1 MTAPANLLE
10 IRGLDVTFP
19 FQSGPLRACH
29 GVDLTITPGEI
40 HAVVGESGSGK
51 TMVARSIL
59 RLLPPPA
66 AITAGSIRFEG
77 RDLADA
83 GEAELRRIRGA
94 RIGMIFQEPLVSLN
108 PALRIGGQMAEA
120 MRLHTDLPAEE
131 IRRQAVEMLRA
142 VRIPDPEGCM
152 TRYPHEFSGGMRQRI
167 MIASVM
173 MLRPALLLA
182 DEPTTALDAVVQ
194 REVLDIMADIVREFG
209 TAILLVSH
217 DLGVVARYARN
228 ATVME
233 RGRVVEQGD
242 TRSLLSRPSHPYTRR
257 LLESLP
263 HPPEAG
269 DASPRPERR
278 PLLSARDI
286 EVHYESPSPW
296 PFGRP
301 RRHRAVAGISLDIH
315 ADEMVGLVGE
325 SGSGKSTLG
334 RALIRLKDVSGGT
347 VQFDGRDILSLSGS
361 ALRDVRRQLQI
372 IFQDPYSSLN
382 PRMRIGAVVGEGLRQ
397 FGDVTPTRKRQRV
410 LEMLR
415 AVGLGEEH
423 ADRFPHEMSGGQ
435 RQRVAI
441 ARALISRP
449 RLVVADEPVS
459 ALDITIQAQILDLLR
474 DLKNRFDFA
483 CLFISHDL
491 GVVESFCDRVL
502 VMHQGRVMEEADAAA
517 LFARPRHPYTCRL
530 MNAAPML
537 AREAEGYSLKVTDW
551 SPAEPGADRYF
562 DPDAPAA
569 GPEAR
574 YRLREVVPGHR
585 VAFSEP
591 RTG

>member
-1 MTAPANLLE
+1 MTAETNLLE
-10 IRGLDVTFP
+10 VRGLEVTFP
-19 FQSGPLRACH
+19 IPGREVRACQN
-29 GVDLTITPGEI
+29 VDLAIAPGQI

-51 TMVARSIL
+51 TMLARSTL

-66 AITAGSIRFEG
+66 LITAGSIHFEG
-77 RDLADA
+77 RDLV
-83 GEAELRRIRGA
+83 EASELEMRKVRGA

-108 PALRIGGQMAEA
+108 PALRIGRQMAEA
-120 MRLHTDLPAEE
+120 MRLHTDLPMEE
-131 IRRQAVEMLRA
+131 IRAKAVEMLRA
-142 VRIPDPEGCM
+142 VRMPDPEGCLS
-152 TRYPHEFSGGMRQRI
+152 RYPHEFSGGMRQRI

-173 MLRPALLLA
+173 MMRPALLLA

-194 REVLDIMADIVREFG
+194 REVLDIMADIVKEFG
-209 TAILLVSH
+209 TSIMLVSH
-217 DLGVVARYARN
+217 DLGVVARYADE

-233 RGRVVEQGD
+233 KGVVVEQGA
-242 TRSLLSRPSHPYTRR
+242 SGKLLAQPSHPYTQK
-257 LLESLP
+257 LLSSLP
-263 HPPEAG
+263 KPPTSSR
-269 DASPRPERR
+269 ASTEVRQ

-286 EVHYESPSPW
+286 EVHYETPSRW
-296 PFGRP
+296 PFGKP
-301 RRHRAVAGISLDIH
+301 RLHRAVAGMSLDIH

-334 RALIRLKDVSGGT
+334 RALIRLKDPSAGSVT
-347 VQFDGRDILSLSGS
+347 LDGQDILSLSGT

-382 PRMRIGAVVGEGLRQ
+382 PRMRIGALVGEGLRHI
-397 FGDVTPTRKRQRV
+397 DDISPTKARERV
-410 LEMLR
+410 LDMLD
-415 AVGLGEEH
+415 AVGLGRGY

-441 ARALISRP
+441 ARALVSRP

-491 GVVESFCDRVL
+491 GVVESICDRVL
-502 VMHQGRVMEEADAAA
+502 VMYKGRVMEEAGAAA
-517 LFARPRHPYTCRL
+517 LFARPSHPYTCRL

-537 AREAEGYSLKVTDW
+537 EAGQDGYGLKDIERLP
-551 SPAEPGADRYF
+551 PADLGAFF
-562 DPDAPAA
+562 DADIHADA
-569 GPEAR
+569 
-574 YRLREVVPGHR
+574 YQLRAVGPGHK
-585 VAFSEP
+585 VAFQ
-591 RTG
+591 G

>member
-1 MTAPANLLE
+1 MSAAPKLLD
-10 IRGLDVTFP
+10 IRGLEVTFP
-19 FQSGPLRACH
+19 IPGREVVACQD
-29 GVDLTITPGEI
+29 VDLTINAGEI

-51 TMVARSIL
+51 TMAARSIL

-66 AITAGSIRFEG
+66 IITGGSIQFEG
-77 RDLADA
+77 RDLVGAS
-83 GEAELRRIRGA
+83 EKEMQKIRGA

-108 PALRIGGQMAEA
+108 PALKIGYQMAET
-120 MRLHTDLPAEE
+120 MRLHTDLSAEE
-131 IRRQAVEMLRA
+131 IRQKAVEMLRA
-142 VRIPDPEGCM
+142 VKMPDPEGCLE
-152 TRYPHEFSGGMRQRI
+152 RYPHEFSGGMRQRI

-173 MLRPALLLA
+173 MMRPALLLA

-194 REVLDIMADIVREFG
+194 REVLDIMKDIVTEFG
-209 TAILLVSH
+209 TAIMLVSH
-217 DLGVVARYARN
+217 DLGVVARYADT

-233 RGRVVEQGD
+233 KGRIVEHGSSK
-242 TRSLLSRPSHPYTRR
+242 TILSAPSHPYTRR

-263 HPPEAG
+263 HPPEAK
-269 DASPRPERR
+269 APEAAPERR
-278 PLLSARDI
+278 PLLRARDV
-286 EVHYESPSPW
+286 EVHYETPSPW

-315 ADEMVGLVGE
+315 ADEMVGVVGE

-334 RALIRLKDVSGGT
+334 RALIRLKDVSAGT
-347 VQFDGRDILSLSGS
+347 VELDGKDILGISGGQLRDI
-361 ALRDVRRQLQI
+361 RRQLQI

-382 PRMRIGAVVGEGLRQ
+382 PRMRIGQLVGEGLRNVD
-397 FGDVTPTRKRQRV
+397 GVSPTEARQRV
-410 LEMLR
+410 LEMLD
-415 AVGLGEEH
+415 AVGLGGGYAE
-423 ADRFPHEMSGGQ
+423 RFPHEMSGGQ

-491 GVVESFCDRVL
+491 GVVESICDRVL
-502 VMHQGRVMEEADAAA
+502 VMYQGRVMEEADAAT
-517 LFARPRHPYTCRL
+517 LFARPSHPYTCRL

-537 AREAEGYSLKVTDW
+537 EAEGGGYALKTGERAVPGEVSAYFDADRATSDAAYSLRDV
-551 SPAEPGADRYF
+551 A
-562 DPDAPAA
+562 
-569 GPEAR
+569 
-574 YRLREVVPGHR
+574 PGHR
-585 VAFSEP
+585 VAF
-591 RTG
+591 RA